1 MRLSKWY
8 AFTKTDAHKISKSDI
23 EIMNY
28 AKAESRR
35 LGTDFVVIQPETH
48 QIVVWRKGDR
58 VL

>member
-8 AFTKTDAHKISKSDI
+8 AFIKENADKISKSDT

-28 AKAESRR
+28 AKERSRK
-35 LGTDFVVIQPETH
+35 TQKDVVVVHPETR

-58 VL
+58 VI